1 MLKTTTPSR
10 TPIYS
15 SAPLS
20 KSHSSSPNLDN
31 ASQAIAAATGVA
43 SWDTLRKEVRQIETE
58 IESKLTALSKLAV
71 RNGSASAPPPQ
82 AAAGAPGAGAAAA
95 NGEELEANIEEL
107 LKKARPTATAHI
119 DAMSGHLDNQAQ
131 TSGQAPLSMTH
142 LLQKH
147 RDILHDYTK
156 EYRKTRQNVRAARDH
171 AQLLTSVR
179 DDISSFKN
187 GGMSASDYLLNERS
201 RIDGSHSLAD
211 SALEQAYATR
221 DDLDSQRS
229 TLLSVNQRINNV
241 ATQLP
246 SVGQLIGKIQS
257 RKNRDNVILSCVIG
271 SCVVGVLYFVM

>member
-20 KSHSSSPNLDN
+20 NSHSPSPSLDN

-58 IESKLTALSKLAV
+58 IESKLTTLSKLAV
-71 RNGSASAPPPQ
+71 RSGSASAPSQ
-82 AAAGAPGAGAAAA
+82 AAAGSLGAGAAAA
-95 NGEELEANIEEL
+95 NGEELEAKIEEL
-107 LKKARPTATAHI
+107 LEKLSRTV

-131 TSGQAPLSMTH
+131 TNGQAPLSMTH

-201 RIDGSHSLAD
+201 RIDGSHNLAD

-221 DDLDSQRS
+221 DDLDRQRS

>member
-20 KSHSSSPNLDN
+20 NSHSPSSSLDN

-71 RNGSASAPPPQ
+71 RNGSASAPPQ
-82 AAAGAPGAGAAAA
+82 AAAGAGAPGAGAAAA

-107 LKKARPTATAHI
+107 LEKLSRTV
-119 DAMSGHLDNQAQ
+119 DAMSGHLDSQ
-131 TSGQAPLSMTH
+131 TQTNGQAPLSMTH

-201 RIDGSHSLAD
+201 RIDGSHNLAD

-221 DDLDSQRS
+221 DDLDRQRS
-229 TLLSVNQRINNV
+229 ILLSVNQRINNV

>member
-20 KSHSSSPNLDN
+20 NSHSPSPSLDN

-71 RNGSASAPPPQ
+71 RNGSAPAPQ
-82 AAAGAPGAGAAAA
+82 AAAGAPGASAAAA
-95 NGEELEANIEEL
+95 NGEELETNIEEL
-107 LKKARPTATAHI
+107 LEKLSRTV
-119 DAMSGHLDNQAQ
+119 DAMSGHLDSQ
-131 TSGQAPLSMTH
+131 TQSNGQAPLSMTH

-156 EYRKTRQNVRAARDH
+156 EYRKTRQNVRSARDH

-201 RIDGSHSLAD
+201 RIDGSHGLAD

-221 DDLDSQRS
+221 DDLDRQRS